1 MWDSIRAQVIPV
13 AIDIPLFDQKIS
25 ASAKFDNRERQ
36 ELNFLR
42 QLYGGLSNGQPFEN
56 LARKI
61 SEKTIVIGPGE
72 TIGQVYERSSRW
84 NH

>member
-1 MWDSIRAQVIPV
+1 MWGSIRAQVIPV
-13 AIDIPLFDQKIS
+13 AIDIPLFDKKIS
-25 ASAKFDNRERQ
+25 ASANFDTREKR

-42 QLYGGLSNGQPFEN
+42 QFYGGLSNGQPFEN
-56 LARKI
+56 LASKI